1 MKSVCKKKLIVVVDL
16 IRQLVSNFLDES
28 TTSYSTN
35 GLQISIDSI
44 PTLTPCQE
52 IDGFEDEDAVK
63 SSDDPQVQA
72 KILFVK

>member
-1 MKSVCKKKLIVVVDL
+1 MKSICKKKLIIVVDL

-28 TTSYSTN
+28 TSSYSTN
-35 GLQISIDSI
+35 DLQISIDSI

-52 IDGFEDEDAVK
+52 IDDEDAVK
-63 SSDDPQVQA
+63 SSDDPEVQA